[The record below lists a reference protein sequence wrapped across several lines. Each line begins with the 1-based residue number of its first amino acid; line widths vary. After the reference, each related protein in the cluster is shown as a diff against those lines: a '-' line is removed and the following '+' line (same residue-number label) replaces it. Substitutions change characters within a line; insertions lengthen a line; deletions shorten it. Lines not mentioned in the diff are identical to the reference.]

1 VFEEVVSFV
10 PVSAFIIRP
19 GFVSFGVGVCYRSSV
34 VRLHPK
40 KLFLR
45 YLLSLVPLLCGHLP
59 LPASPTKHDLLTS
72 SPSVETSLR

>member
-1 VFEEVVSFV
+1 V

-19 GFVSFGVGVCYRSSV
+19 GFVSFRVGVCYRLSF

-45 YLLSLVPLLCGHLP
+45 YLLSLAPLLCDHLP
-59 LPASPTKHDLLTS
+59 LPASPTKHDLLTG